1 MQDVSE
7 IPGGMESRKAVG
19 VKESVG
25 VNVTMTMLKPF
36 EQVVQERKGR
46 WIPGGHGEQKG
57 CWVQRVCRGQC
68 YYDNAQHFLGRLCK
82 MERVDTWRAWRAK
95 RPSRSEA

>member
-7 IPGGMESRKAVG
+7 IPGGMERRKAVG

-36 EQVVQERKGR
+36 EQVV
-46 WIPGGHGEQKG
+46 
-57 CWVQRVCRGQC
+57 
-68 YYDNAQHFLGRLCK
+68 
-82 MERVDTWRAWRAK
+82 
-95 RPSRSEA
+95 